1 MIIFCNSVVDCG
13 TAAYVDGTD
22 GLDEQLVVRQEDCG
36 GKKEAGGCWIVD
48 HHGYCVLR
56 QRS

>member
-36 GKKEAGGCWIVD
+36 GKKEAGGC
-48 HHGYCVLR
+48 
-56 QRS
+56 